1 MKEIYSCY
9 VCFKAENVSDLKLPS
24 RTYIY
29 KSSWRNV
36 LTIKRTHKPVCS
48 CCVPPPHMCERATWW
63 TLDCSAEADWARATW
78 LTVCVPEDVQRLDRV
93 LVQLEVVPQDL
104 DQHVFTVLQH
114 PVTRNLKRHESQSD
128 RQKHPSS
135 PPESLHLISTTAT
148 SLTNEQYIYLVLK
161 CYLTSSAQYF
171 LDFSD
176 TR

>member
-1 MKEIYSCY
+1 M
-9 VCFKAENVSDLKLPS
+9 CFKAENVSDLKLPS

-114 PVTRNLKRHESQSD
+114 PVTRNLKRHERQRGQSVW
-128 RQKHPSS
+128 QTETSIVSS
-135 PPESLHLISTTAT
+135 WVTSFNLHDSDIINKWTVHIFSIKVLFDIIS
-148 SLTNEQYIYLVLK
+148 SI
-161 CYLTSSAQYF
+161 
-171 LDFSD
+171 FSWL
-176 TR
+176 